1 MKTEKYMNPDENMR
15 CGSSLELVNCVGN
28 GKIPVEIDVRNLSM
42 DMDFETNNL
51 ANGGLFFKFNEDA
64 PVVRLSRSGNFY
76 ISGASSID
84 ILQKTKEKVLEYLCR
99 CGILESPNCSDFSV
113 INMVFTFDMHQ
124 DIDLNSL
131 ALSMGLENVEY
142 EPEQFPG
149 LIYRPDEFSS
159 VILIFA
165 SGKLT
170 ITGVTSEN
178 DAKRLVDHFLTKGSD
193 LLQGE

>member
-1 MKTEKYMNPDENMR
+1 MNSDENMR

-28 GKIPVEIDVRNLSM
+28 GKIPVEIDLQNLSM
-42 DMDFETNNL
+42 DMDLETNL
-51 ANGGLFFKFNEDA
+51 VNGGIFFKFNEDA
-64 PVVRLSRSGNFY
+64 PVIRLSRSGSFY

-84 ILQKTKEKVLEYLCR
+84 ILQKTKENVLEYLF
-99 CGILESPNCSDFSV
+99 GYEILPSPTCSDFSV
-113 INMVFTFDMHQ
+113 INMVFTFDACQ
-124 DIDLNSL
+124 SIDLNLL
-131 ALSMGLENVEY
+131 ALSIGIENAEY

-178 DAKRLVDHFLTKGSD
+178 EAERLVDHFLTQNSD
-193 LLQGE
+193 LLQDK